1 MPCIP
6 NKCSNLLFFLD
17 DPENG
22 ILKRFQ
28 QHKELAALVA
38 SAMQEISGWDDRARH
53 LWECGTYIEFDQ
65 DGKLVRSNL
74 CRDRFCPMCQWRR
87 SLRIYGQTQRILDS
101 LEPQGFAYL
110 HMTLTLPNC
119 SADDLP
125 AHCDWLYWRSSALF
139 GDRLYPKS
147 DPLHAKSHFKR
158 AFKGIMRCL
167 EITYNPVRDDYH
179 PHLHCLVAV
188 RPSYFKS
195 RDYISQELLRV
206 LWTGHS
212 AGIFG
217 DPHDG
222 LWQVYISRVKEAERN
237 NAVAEVAKY
246 AVKPFHLELDLDGY
260 CRVLPVLHSAMA
272 RRRLI
277 QLYGVFAEAARA
289 LKINI
294 NDDREQA
301 AISGQTRKFSFID
314 GLYRELF

>member
-1 MPCIP
+1 ML
-6 NKCSNLLFFLD
+6 SNDF
-17 DPENG
+17 ENR

-28 QHKELAALVA
+28 EHKELAALVA
-38 SAMQEISGWDDRARH
+38 SAMQEIPGWEDRARH
-53 LWECGTYIEFDQ
+53 IWECGTYLELDQ
-65 DGKLVRSNL
+65 EGKLVRSNL

-87 SLRIYGQTQRILDS
+87 SLRIYGQTQHILEY

-119 SADDLP
+119 SAIDLP
-125 AHCDWLYWRSSALF
+125 THCDWLYWRSSALF
-139 GDRLYPKS
+139 GDRLYPKN

-167 EITYNPVRDDYH
+167 EITYNPDRDDYH

-217 DPHDG
+217 DPHGG

-246 AVKPFHLELDLDGY
+246 AVKPFHMELDLDGY

-277 QLYGVFAEAARA
+277 QLYGVFAEAART

-301 AISGQTRKFSFID
+301 AFSGDTRKFSFVN